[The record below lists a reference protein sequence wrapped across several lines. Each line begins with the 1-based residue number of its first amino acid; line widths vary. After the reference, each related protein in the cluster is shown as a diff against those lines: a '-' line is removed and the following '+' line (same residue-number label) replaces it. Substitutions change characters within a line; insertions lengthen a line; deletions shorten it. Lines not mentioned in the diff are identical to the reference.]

1 MTAATPVTASETT
14 YETVHVERSK
24 KAWVVV
30 RAVMAALSI
39 YLTIFYLV
47 VYYRSSDPSED
58 NMKENA
64 SDLVIDPER
73 LRCAAEN
80 AVAALKLLAN
90 PERLLL
96 LCQLSQGEYSVSEL
110 EAQLDIHQPTL
121 SQQLGVLRS
130 QGVVATRREGKNIYY
145 SVADPNLL
153 EILVV
158 LYRL

>member
-1 MTAATPVTASETT
+1 
-14 YETVHVERSK
+14 
-24 KAWVVV
+24 
-30 RAVMAALSI
+30 
-39 YLTIFYLV
+39 
-47 VYYRSSDPSED
+47 
-58 NMKENA
+58 MKEDP

-73 LRCAAEN
+73 LRSAAEN

-96 LCQLSQGEYSVSEL
+96 LCQLSQGEFSVGEL
-110 EAQLDIHQPTL
+110 EEQLDIHQPTL

-145 SVADPNLL
+145 SVADPSLL

-158 LYRL
+158 LYRLYCPKE